1 MPHPLYIEKLV
12 EIFPA
17 FEPSFLLMLTYAGA
31 VCFNERGHRYG
42 VTLRVSGD
50 YEKEYAVFWPAITDR
65 IRRTWV
71 DIDYATEHGAYG
83 VAFML
88 INDLTGYA
96 ILEQSYR
103 GTGFDYWLGED
114 SDMPFQRKA
123 RLEVSGI
130 RSGSKREIA
139 SRVQQKLKQTKAS
152 DGKLPAYIVV
162 VEFGT
167 PQAKVVQ
174 NVRSQNNS
182 SEGDE
187 NRA

>member
-103 GTGFDYWLGED
+103 GTVLT
-114 SDMPFQRKA
+114 
-123 RLEVSGI
+123 I
-130 RSGSKREIA
+130 GSVRIA
-139 SRVQQKLKQTKAS
+139 TCH
-152 DGKLPAYIVV
+152 
-162 VEFGT
+162 
-167 PQAKVVQ
+167 
-174 NVRSQNNS
+174 S
-182 SEGDE
+182 SERHGLRYPGFVQAVNVKSLHTC
-187 NRA
+187 NRNSNRRRRQMESCRHISW